1 MRKMFMAM
9 LLVCAITVIPAYG
22 QTQSSSEDEY
32 VDLKQLRQ
40 KIVRMKQ
47 EVDKLIKD
55 ITATAPVV
63 GESLVGGFGQDVRV
77 DVTETDKSVI
87 VKADLPG
94 MDKDKIDISL
104 ERGKTLT
111 ISGSR
116 EIVQKMTAPGVVHQE
131 RMSGKFQRTIELPA
145 ECLNEGIK
153 ASYNSGVLDIEIPK
167 KKEAKKEAV
176 KIKVQ

>member
-1 MRKMFMAM
+1 MKKIFVTIV
-9 LLVCAITVIPAYG
+9 LLSAIAVMPAYG
-22 QTQSSSEDEY
+22 QVQSSGEDEY
-32 VDLKQLRQ
+32 IDLKKLRQ

-47 EVDKLIKD
+47 EVDKLVKD
-55 ITATAPVV
+55 ITATAPVI
-63 GESLVGGFGQDVRV
+63 GEEFVAGFQDVRV
-77 DVTETDKSVI
+77 DVTETDKTVV

-104 ERGKTLT
+104 ERGKILT

-116 EIVQKMTAPGVVHQE
+116 EMYTEKKAPGVIRQE
-131 RMSGKFQRTIELPA
+131 RMTGKFQRVIELPV
-145 ECLNEGIK
+145 ECMNEGIK

-167 KKEAKKEAV
+167 KKEAKRETV

>member
-1 MRKMFMAM
+1 MKKIFIAM
-9 LLVCAITVIPAYG
+9 VLLGAVAVIPAYA

-32 VDLKQLRQ
+32 VDLTKLRQ

-63 GESLVGGFGQDVRV
+63 GENLVGGFGQDVRV

-94 MDKDKIDISL
+94 MDKDKIDIAL

-116 EIVQKMTAPGVVHQE
+116 EIYKEKTAPGVVRQE
-131 RMSGKFQRTIELPA
+131 RMTGKFQRVIELPV
-145 ECLNEGIK
+145 ECMNEGIK

-167 KKEAKKEAV
+167 KKEAKKETV